1 MQLPP
6 GPLLVC
12 FRLLNNRHTC
22 TLHVTYE
29 IITIIEVIIH
39 HAVSVKCHVNACIR
53 CGRVVTTLT
62 ITCRGYF
69 IRVVAVQHLL
79 CTFLRHCGG
88 RGQVLSLGAGFDT
101 TFFRLKAAGVLGDC
115 VQYVEV

>member
-1 MQLPP
+1 MFMHALDVAGWSQN
-6 GPLLVC
+6 G
-12 FRLLNNRHTC
+12 
-22 TLHVTYE
+22 LH
-29 IITIIEVIIH
+29 
-39 HAVSVKCHVNACIR
+39 S
-53 CGRVVTTLT
+53 
-62 ITCRGYF
+62 CRGYF